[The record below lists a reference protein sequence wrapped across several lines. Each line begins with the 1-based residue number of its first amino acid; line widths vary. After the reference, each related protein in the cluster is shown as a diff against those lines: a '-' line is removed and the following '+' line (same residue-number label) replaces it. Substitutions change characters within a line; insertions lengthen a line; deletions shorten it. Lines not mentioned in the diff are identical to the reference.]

1 MIVNT
6 YKKVDPKFRKTGKFA
21 VHPTAWRENE
31 PKLYLVDASCCLHVA
46 SCTALVC
53 FLLHP
58 CAQATVYHG
67 FIINFYYYVHS
78 FTGGVGKENMRSD
91 LAPFASFSR

>member
-1 MIVNT
+1 M
-6 YKKVDPKFRKTGKFA
+6 
-21 VHPTAWRENE
+21 
-31 PKLYLVDASCCLHVA
+31 DASCCLHVA

-78 FTGGVGKENMRSD
+78 FTGGVGKENMRAHLREARKQGQRGKD
-91 LAPFASFSR
+91 KKIDGNKERQR